1 MAKEPAVFWVVKC
14 PECSG
19 EQTIFSRPASTV
31 NCSVCG
37 ATLATPTGG
46 KAALRGEL
54 VRVAN
59 APAPAAP

>member
-1 MAKEPAVFWVVKC
+1 MTPPAPFWVVKC
-14 PECSG
+14 PDCSG
-19 EQTIFSRPASTV
+19 EQTVFSRPVMAV

-54 VRVAN
+54 VRTASG
-59 APAPAAP
+59 

>member
-1 MAKEPAVFWVVKC
+1 MRAPAPFWVVKC
-14 PECSG
+14 PDCSG
-19 EQTIFSRPASTV
+19 EQTIFSRPSTPV

-54 VRVAN
+54 VRVAST
-59 APAPAAP
+59 